1 MQNQLDFVSVQIRPW
16 SDDDF
21 EEHMAVIASKLSY
34 TKWYNHFTASW
45 TVSMHAAAKF
55 GWHFRSCFPPA
66 CAVGL

>member
-1 MQNQLDFVSVQIRPW
+1 MQNQLNFVSVRIRPW

-21 EEHMAVIASKLSY
+21 EEHMAVIASKLVY
-34 TKWYNHFTASW
+34 QVVHFAASW

-55 GWHFRSCFPPA
+55 GRSCFPSA